1 MGQPTPDLFRAFPG
15 FLCLVVWEVK
25 RVWPSHVCV
34 WLSEAPSDR
43 PVMRNETRNSLF
55 LILSSTLLLLP
66 TRFTSSTFPYAT
78 YLKSLLSLGR
88 HIYSLI
94 CTQMKYVHFYVQSLF
109 SHVQLFVTLWVGVC
123 QVPPSM
129 GFSRQE
135 HWSGLPFPSPGDLP
149 NPGIKLTFLMSPELA
164 VGFFSISATWEAHY
178 TYAQMQSS

>member
-1 MGQPTPDLFRAFPG
+1 
-15 FLCLVVWEVK
+15 
-25 RVWPSHVCV
+25 
-34 WLSEAPSDR
+34 
-43 PVMRNETRNSLF
+43 MRNEAQNSLF
-55 LILSSTLLLLP
+55 LTLSSALLLLP
-66 TRFTSSTFPYAT
+66 TRFTSSAFPYAA

-109 SHVQLFVTLWVGVC
+109 SHVQLFVTLWAAVC
-123 QVPPSM
+123 QVPLSM

-149 NPGIKLTFLMSPELA
+149 NPGTELTFLRSPELA
-164 VGFFSISATWEAHY
+164 VGFFTISTTWEAHY